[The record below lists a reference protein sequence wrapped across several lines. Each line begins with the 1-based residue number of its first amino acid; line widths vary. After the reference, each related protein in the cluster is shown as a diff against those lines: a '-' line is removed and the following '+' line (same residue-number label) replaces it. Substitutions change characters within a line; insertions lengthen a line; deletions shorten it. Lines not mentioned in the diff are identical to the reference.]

1 MASRYERYQR
11 NKGLGEETTQL
22 RRCSASIANIAEGC
36 GRSGDAELGRFM
48 LISMGSASELEC
60 HLLLAHDLGCLDTR
74 DYRELSQRTEEVK
87 RMLSTFITKLPQS

>member
-1 MASRYERYQR
+1 
-11 NKGLGEETTQL
+11 
-22 RRCSASIANIAEGC
+22 
-36 GRSGDAELGRFM
+36 M